1 MDSGSSTHE
10 HDPVKRQKENN
21 EGEDRISELPECIIS
36 RILSLLPTE
45 EAVRT
50 SVRCVTFN
58 VPLLETIDITQH
70 TNSSRLEGNCE
81 IKFRAL
87 HLKEF
92 CLRDYVYR
100 SRYTMIDPSSAQ
112 NASATLIL
120 PPYERRVSSTMQ
132 YGALVLLK
140 QFSQVR
146 YLKFGGLDVLAQQV
160 VILLPEFGMLR
171 HLELD
176 SITGEFLLAL
186 LLKTPI
192 LNTLVVERLKYE
204 YYKALLKSADV
215 PDCLRHTLQVVKFRD
230 VCGDEH
236 ELCFAKLFM
245 EKGSVLKRMSFS
257 LSHLFVKSEAI
268 EELKEKLSG
277 LKKCL
282 TYTIV
287 EVVKEDYY
295 NFW

>member
-1 MDSGSSTHE
+1 
-10 HDPVKRQKENN
+10 
-21 EGEDRISELPECIIS
+21 
-36 RILSLLPTE
+36 
-45 EAVRT
+45 
-50 SVRCVTFN
+50 
-58 VPLLETIDITQH
+58 
-70 TNSSRLEGNCE
+70 
-81 IKFRAL
+81 
-87 HLKEF
+87 
-92 CLRDYVYR
+92 
-100 SRYTMIDPSSAQ
+100 MIDPSSAQ

-192 LNTLVVERLKYE
+192 LNTLVVE
-204 YYKALLKSADV
+204 ALLKSADV